1 MVRPL
6 SGENIAQLERRVD
19 VAGNQADLQ
28 LVLDELAFRST
39 RAARRLEARVRTLLS
54 GSPRSA
60 APIPR
65 PAQHALPGVET
76 WSTKPPTAR
85 GNGRGVRAR
94 EEHPPT
100 PEQNEAINAFL
111 AGGSLKVAAFA
122 GAGKTSTLKMM
133 ARRHSGRGLYLAFNK
148 KIAREARQSFPD
160 RVDCRTTHSLAM
172 HSVQRRYNYSRGKMF
187 DPINALKLAA
197 LLRLEAMRVDQNVE
211 ISAVHQAFLIQAAVR
226 RFCQG
231 DTETI
236 EKKHVPK
243 SLRLASVDDNVRA
256 QVNDWVL
263 DRAKGLWARMLDAN
277 DDIPLGHD
285 GYLKLWSLGRPRLA
299 CEYVLLDEAQDS
311 NAAVLAVLKAQDA
324 QIVYV
329 GDRHQQIYEW
339 RGAVNAMAKI
349 NTDRETAL
357 TQSFRFGPEIAAE
370 ATRILARLGEHRALQ
385 GNPAIRSEI
394 GSAVDTDAVLAR
406 TNAVVITETLAALDR
421 GRTPFIVGGTD
432 ELEELVRDVY
442 RLMEGEPGLH
452 PDFFGFKNWS
462 EVVTFANGDEGESLR
477 AFVTLVQQNGPGVLW
492 AAIRHSADDEAT
504 ANVSISTAH
513 KAKGCEWSS
522 VRLAT
527 DFTTDVTKDVD
538 LADEESRLF
547 YVAITRAKRVLSV
560 DPATLAAF
568 TAPVQF

>member
-1 MVRPL
+1 M
-6 SGENIAQLERRVD
+6 
-19 VAGNQADLQ
+19 
-28 LVLDELAFRST
+28 
-39 RAARRLEARVRTLLS
+39 
-54 GSPRSA
+54 
-60 APIPR
+60 
-65 PAQHALPGVET
+65 PGVET
-76 WSTKPPTAR
+76 WPTEAPR
-85 GNGRGVRAR
+85 TRRHGNGNGGV
-94 EEHPPT
+94 EDHPPT
-100 PEQNEAINAFL
+100 PEQSEAINAFL

-148 KIAREARQSFPD
+148 KIAREARQSFPN

-197 LLRLEAMRVDQNVE
+197 LLKLEPMRVDDNVE
-211 ISAVHQAFLIQAAVR
+211 ITAVHQAYLIQSAVR
-226 RFCQG
+226 RFCQS
-231 DTETI
+231 DAETI

-243 SLRLASVDDNVRA
+243 SLRLASVEDNVRA

-263 DRAKGLWARMLDAN
+263 DQAKGLWARMLDAH

-285 GYLKLWSLGRPRLA
+285 GYLKLWSLGQPRLA
-299 CEYVLLDEAQDS
+299 CDYVLLDEAQDS
-311 NAAVLAVLKAQDA
+311 NAAVLTVLRAQDA

-349 NTDRETAL
+349 NTDRDTAL
-357 TQSFRFGPEIAAE
+357 TQSFRFGPEIAAQ

-385 GNPAIRSEI
+385 GNPQIQSEI
-394 GSAVDTDAVLAR
+394 GTAVDTDAVLAR

-421 GRTPFIVGGTD
+421 GRKPFIVGGTD

-442 RLMEGEPGLH
+442 RLMEGQPGQH

-462 EVVTFANGDEGESLR
+462 EEVAFANCDEGESLR
-477 AFVTLVQQNGPGVLW
+477 AFVTLIQQNGPGVLW
-492 AAIRHSADDEAT
+492 AAIRHSADEESAADMA
-504 ANVSISTAH
+504 ISTAH
-513 KAKGCEWSS
+513 KAKGCEWPS

-527 DFTTDVTKDVD
+527 DFTTDVTRDVE